1 MIDAMASE
9 LHLASVP
16 SLIDLMRQPQRM
28 RDLSLKQWDVVLR
41 LARSANLLGRLAQA
55 AAALDLLEQLPPQ
68 LARHLLATQRLT
80 QHQQEAIEWECR
92 HLELALGGL
101 QVRLVL
107 LKGAA
112 YAMSGHP
119 AAKGRLFGDVD
130 LLVPRAALNAAEA
143 ALMLHGWST
152 GAIDPYDQRY
162 YRRWM
167 HELPPMVSLKRG
179 TVVDVHHNILPLT
192 SRHVPDAAALL
203 AASVPLAGTCFHV
216 LAPCDMVIH
225 SATHLFHEGEL
236 KNGLR
241 DLYDLDSLL
250 MSFASSEPQF
260 WRRLRERAQELGLVW
275 PVYLALRYTHAVLGS
290 AVPAEAM
297 SSARALAGLGSIR
310 EYCFDAMYLRAFSP
324 DHPLV
329 NRPSHGLAR
338 AALYLRAHALRMP
351 VWRLCLH
358 LGRKGWLRL
367 FKHSSRSG

>member
-1 MIDAMASE
+1 MIEAMRSE
-9 LHLASVP
+9 LNVAAVP
-16 SLIDLMRQPQRM
+16 SLIDLMREPQRM
-28 RDLSLKQWDVVLR
+28 RELSLKQWDQVLR

-55 AAALDLLEQLPPQ
+55 AVDLDLLEHLPAQ
-68 LARHLLATQRLT
+68 AARHLLATQRLT

-92 HLELALGGL
+92 HLEAALGSL
-101 QVRLVL
+101 QVRPVL

-130 LLVPRAALNAAEA
+130 LLVPRASLNEAEA
-143 ALMLHGWST
+143 ALMLHGWSI
-152 GAIDPYDQRY
+152 GKIDPYDQRY

-179 TVVDVHHNILPLT
+179 TVVDLHHNILPLT
-192 SRHVPDAAALL
+192 ARHVPDAAALL
-203 AASVPLAGTCFHV
+203 AASVPLEGSCFHV

-241 DLYDLDSLL
+241 DLYDLDCLL
-250 MSFASSEPQF
+250 MNFAASEPDF
-260 WRRLRERAQELGLVW
+260 WRRLLERARELGLVW
-275 PVYLALRYTHAVLGS
+275 PVYLALRYTRAVLAS

-297 SSARALAGLGSIR
+297 SNARAMAGLGAIR
-310 EYCFDAMYLRAFSP
+310 EWCFDAMYLRAFSP

-329 NRPSHGLAR
+329 NRPAHALAR

-351 VWRLCLH
+351 IWRLCLH
-358 LGRKGWLRL
+358 LGRKAWLRL
-367 FKHSSRSG
+367 FMHSSRRV